1 MKVNLR
7 NIFVTFGISQEV
19 RRLFSAKQTAPYTAQ
34 LGSPVRK
41 LTGMQN
47 GDILRSRSW
56 ALAVVTMM
64 AVLTVVMGATPTT
77 ARWVIDDGGDTS
89 GGGDAGGGSSDNGG
103 GGDACLSGIRSWFTA
118 TPTEV
123 RDGEFMTLA
132 WQVTL
137 PPNCPAVLLSI
148 SNGIGPVDPQGSQ
161 LVQVTGPGPWHLV
174 AQMGDKQWTQDTA
187 SVRFISEVVTIT
199 SDNEVEA
206 FVTAISKPYAHVVIQ
221 NHVKLDL
228 SGRDNLYIAP
238 GVHIIGGRSAT
249 DPGPRLFTSTFPL
262 RLFQVGSEY
271 VGNQADNVRISGVRL
286 EGAEIGNADSDDPG
300 SVGITVW
307 SSVHV
312 EIDNN
317 ELFGWRGSAL
327 QVRDP
332 FQRVNSYNYNTVW
345 VHDNF
350 IHNNMHLRREG
361 YGVAVYESAYA
372 LIETNVFDYNRHAIA
387 SSGDP
392 GTGYYA
398 VGNLVLDHGGVGG
411 VPLPFAWH
419 THMFD
424 VHGTQ
429 DCYGSG
435 SYCGPAGE
443 YFVYT
448 DNTILYTKG
457 TAIKVRGK
465 PSAGAFATRNV
476 FAHSDQWGGIV
487 DDGAMAQN
495 PPGDNFYATGN
506 TFGADFNDM
515 LVSAVPGCDFNGDS
529 VPDAFLA
536 TGATWWYHSNAL
548 GPYSPWRHLR
558 MSPTK
563 RDNLI
568 FFGDVNSDGIC
579 DVKDDTGVVYL
590 GGVTAVYPPSEPQ
603 IPFVIGETLAGAESA
618 IAASGLTTGTV
629 SYINTCD
636 NIGLVA
642 HQSPAAG
649 SPWSAGQVVNLSI
662 GKRAR
667 NCTGSEVPQ

>member
-1 MKVNLR
+1 MTVTVR
-7 NIFVTFGISQEV
+7 NIFTNREICRKVTS
-19 RRLFSAKQTAPYTAQ
+19 LFLPRQAAEHPVS
-34 LGSPVRK
+34 LGSLAREQTGVR
-41 LTGMQN
+41 N
-47 GDILRSRSW
+47 GAAPRICLW
-56 ALAVVTMM
+56 VLVVVAMM
-64 AVLTVVMGATPTT
+64 AVLTVVMGATPAT
-77 ARWVIDDGGDTS
+77 ARPVIEDGSDEGGGSNDS
-89 GGGDAGGGSSDNGG
+89 GGGNESGNSSD
-103 GGDACLSGIRSWFTA
+103 CLSSIRSWFTA
-118 TPTEV
+118 RPTKV
-123 RDGEFMTLA
+123 KSGEM
-132 WQVTL
+132 VTL
-137 PPNCPAVLLSI
+137 TWRVTQPPECPAVILSI
-148 SNGIGPVDPQGSQ
+148 SNGIGPVDPQGSR
-161 LVQVTGPGPWHLV
+161 VVPVTGPSPWHLV
-174 AQMGDKQWTQDTA
+174 AQVGNKQWTQDTTA
-187 SVRFISEVVTIT
+187 VTFVSETVTIT

-206 FVTAISKPYAHVVIQ
+206 FVSAIGKPYAHVVIQ
-221 NHVKLDL
+221 NHVTLDL

-238 GVHIIGGRSAT
+238 GVHILGGRSAT
-249 DPGPRLFTSTFPL
+249 SPGPLLFTRTFPL

-271 VGNQADNVRISGVRL
+271 RGNQADNVRISGIRL
-286 EGAEIGNADSDDPG
+286 EGAEIGHADADDPG

-307 SSVHV
+307 SSIHV

-317 ELFGWRGSAL
+317 ELFGWRGSAV

-332 FQRVNSYNYNTVW
+332 FNRINSYNYNTVR

-350 IHNNMHLRREG
+350 IHHNQHYREQG

-372 LIETNVFDYNRHAIA
+372 LIEKNVFDYNRHAIA

-398 VGNLVLDHGGVGG
+398 VENLVLDHGGVGG

-429 DCYGSG
+429 DCYGSDA
-435 SYCGPAGE
+435 YCGPAGE

-448 DNTILYTKG
+448 DNTILYTNG

-487 DDGAMAQN
+487 DDGAFAQN
-495 PPGDNFYATGN
+495 PPGDNFYVTGN
-506 TFGADFNDM
+506 TFGADINDM
-515 LVSAVPGCDFNGDS
+515 RVSAVPGCDFNGDK

-558 MSPTK
+558 MSLTT
-563 RDNLI
+563 RDHLI
-568 FFGDVNSDGIC
+568 FFGDLNSDGIC
-579 DVKDDTGVVYL
+579 DVKDDKGVMYL
-590 GGVTAVYPPSEPQ
+590 GGVTAVYPPAEPE
-603 IPFVIGETLAGAESA
+603 IPYVIGETLESA
-618 IAASGLTTGTV
+618 KNALAAANLTIGTV
-629 SYINTCD
+629 SSTNTCD

-642 HQSPAAG
+642 RQSPAAG
-649 SPWSAGQVVNLSI
+649 SLWSAGKAVNLSI

-667 NCTGSEVPQ
+667 TCTGSEVPQ